1 MSNKKKVVAKKKV
14 EDKKVFVDDFS
25 VSYGYNA
32 SDPDSIDKM
41 LNPENYTEEEL
52 MYDYQGFRI

>member
-1 MSNKKKVVAKKKV
+1 MSTKKKAVKKEV
-14 EDKKVFVDDFS
+14 YVDDFS

>member
-1 MSNKKKVVAKKKV
+1 MSKEKKAVKKKV
-14 EDKKVFVDDFS
+14 FYDDFS

-41 LNPENYTEEEL
+41 LHPENYTEEEL
-52 MYDYQGFRI
+52 MFDYQGNRI

>member
-1 MSNKKKVVAKKKV
+1 MSKKKKIVEKK
-14 EDKKVFVDDFS
+14 EYVDDFS

-41 LNPENYTEEEL
+41 LHPENYTEEEL
-52 MYDYQGFRI
+52 MYDYQGYRI